1 LTDQR
6 PVNTT
11 QITSWDVLE
20 PAGWFDNVIRYKPAK
35 GIFGKLLMMCDL
47 AKKIRKVSPEILY
60 DLSSYR
66 TKKQHLRDKV
76 FFQWIAGIPDFR
88 GYEIVEKPPKGADGF
103 LPRVEPEWKRLL
115 RAVGVNEF
123 HGDYQLSIPEAAQQK
138 TEKLLG
144 ELKMQD
150 NSSLIAMGPGSKMPA
165 KRWPEERF
173 MELTKKVLAESERI
187 AVLILGGVED
197 AEIAKRLSQQT
208 GRKVYNL
215 AGQLTIYEAAAV
227 LQKCVAYIGND
238 TGTMHLA
245 AMVKTPCVAIFSA
258 RDYPGWWEP
267 YGEGHIILRKETDCA
282 GCMLEVCEEHN
293 NECINLVIVDQVFEA
308 AQKLLQSNKKLSIRK
323 E

>member
-1 LTDQR
+1 
-6 PVNTT
+6 
-11 QITSWDVLE
+11 
-20 PAGWFDNVIRYKPAK
+20 
-35 GIFGKLLMMCDL
+35 
-47 AKKIRKVSPEILY
+47 
-60 DLSSYR
+60 
-66 TKKQHLRDKV
+66 
-76 FFQWIAGIPDFR
+76 
-88 GYEIVEKPPKGADGF
+88 
-103 LPRVEPEWKRLL
+103 
-115 RAVGVNEF
+115 
-123 HGDYQLSIPEAAQQK
+123 
-138 TEKLLG
+138 
-144 ELKMQD
+144 MQD